1 MIDGTVVRVMIP
13 SMTEDN
19 RKKMV
24 KHMKEQLEETRIQ
37 LRGVREDIRG
47 QIMQKEKDKEIGED
61 DKFKMLDELEK
72 LTKQFVD
79 ESEAMAEK
87 KEQEIMTV

>member
-1 MIDGTVVRVMIP
+1 MDRSCKG
-13 SMTEDN
+13 
-19 RKKMV
+19 
-24 KHMKEQLEETRIQ
+24 KE
-37 LRGVREDIRG
+37 
-47 QIMQKEKDKEIGED
+47 KEIGED

-87 KEQEIMTV
+87 RNKKS

>member
-1 MIDGTVVRVMIP
+1 MIP

-37 LRGVREDIRG
+37 LRGVRRIFVDRSCKG
-47 QIMQKEKDKEIGED
+47 KEKEIGED

-87 KEQEIMTV
+87 RNKKS